1 MSRAKFLNRQRFYYA
16 FLDKI
21 AIQFLRNYYG
31 RREQK
36 QFSTAKNQQQNER
49 RVTKFSGQNR
59 SKFNNLYL
67 SCFSRKDREKY
78 KKRLILSQYLHYS
91 KILLKIFLSN
101 IIAYFQYIFILQEY
115 VMSTQSKNFTNQQS
129 QKLTKLFE
137 RFYELSRK
145 VMLTAKTTQMAI
157 SSQDYT
163 NATIENLDIEFAFE
177 LILDDMRYINQESL
191 ELASVPDYL
200 FWEDEKENRSK
211 RNIRL

>member
-1 MSRAKFLNRQRFYYA
+1 MSIAMNFASESFYYA
-16 FLDKI
+16 YFDKI
-21 AIQFLRNYYG
+21 AIKYLRNYYG

-36 QFSTAKNQQQNER
+36 QFSSAENQQQNER

-67 SCFSRKDREKY
+67 SYLSRENREKY
-78 KKRLILSQYLHYS
+78 KKRLILSQYFQYS
-91 KILLKIFLSN
+91 KTLLKIFLSN

-115 VMSTQSKNFTNQQS
+115 DMSTQPHNFTHQQS
-129 QKLTKLFE
+129 KKLTKLFD

-157 SSQDYT
+157 ASQEHT
-163 NATIENLDIEFAFE
+163 NATINNLDIELAFE
-177 LILDDMRYINQESL
+177 VILNDIEYINQESS

-200 FWEDEKENRSK
+200 FWDDKHKNKYEWS
-211 RNIRL
+211 IR

>member
-1 MSRAKFLNRQRFYYA
+1 
-16 FLDKI
+16 
-21 AIQFLRNYYG
+21 
-31 RREQK
+31 
-36 QFSTAKNQQQNER
+36 
-49 RVTKFSGQNR
+49 
-59 SKFNNLYL
+59 
-67 SCFSRKDREKY
+67 
-78 KKRLILSQYLHYS
+78 
-91 KILLKIFLSN
+91 
-101 IIAYFQYIFILQEY
+101 
-115 VMSTQSKNFTNQQS
+115 MSTQSKNFTNQQS